1 MAISTIT
8 TASIADNAVTTAKI
22 PDDAITSA
30 KASALDTSD
39 ITTGTFAN
47 ARLSAASVTQHV
59 PVVDNSIIVGTAAQS
74 ISGTISSPTVRY
86 GTTFTCTANLT
97 VNDLYLIGRMLRDYS
112 DTTLTH
118 TASTAVTI
126 TGTGT
131 LIFGTGILVQS
142 TDISVP

>member
-1 MAISTIT
+1 MPVLTKINTNV
-8 TASIADNAVTTAKI
+8 IADNAVTTAKI

-47 ARLSAASVTQHV
+47 ARLSEASVTQYT
-59 PVVDNSIIVGTAAQS
+59 DDSIIVGTAAQS

-97 VNDLYLIGRMLRDYS
+97 INELYLIGRMLRDYS

-131 LIFGTGILVQS
+131 FIFGTGILVQS